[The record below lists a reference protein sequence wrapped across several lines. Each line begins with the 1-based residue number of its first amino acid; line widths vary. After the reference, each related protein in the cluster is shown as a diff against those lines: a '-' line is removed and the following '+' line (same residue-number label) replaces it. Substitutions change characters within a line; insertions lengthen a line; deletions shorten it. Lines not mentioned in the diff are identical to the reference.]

1 MSGAVITRFGLED
14 DSADAVK
21 QLFDIPEG
29 ATGSLSVFSVL
40 LLIASG
46 TSFARRLASTYR
58 SAWEQ
63 DKAGVRSSL
72 YSALGLLVLLG
83 EVLVLYFARTLVRH
97 LPFSW
102 VISVPLS
109 VTAGLVLWT
118 SIPWLLLDRRV
129 HWRRLVAGGAVAA
142 VASSIYAVA
151 TTIYMP
157 ELVNRYTTEFGLFGI
172 TIAII
177 GWLLATAGILVA
189 SAAIGAEFDR
199 TEDPWARRVKDR
211 FGLRE
216 PGAAVVPPASPACDR
231 RQMGRDERG
240 PPPHPQQARRPLRW
254 HASVGRVRRP
264 AAGSVPARE
273 VAMSQPN
280 ILIIWGDDIGISE
293 PELLQRRADGL
304 PHAPHRPARGGGCP
318 VHGLLRRAELHRR
331 AGGVHHRP
339 EPLPDRVDEGRH
351 AGRRHRPAGP
361 RTRPSRPR

>member
-1 MSGAVITRFGLED
+1 MTGIDRCLMLSSQAFTALIPLLILVAALAPADQEDVVSDSVIRRFGLEG

-29 ATGSLSVFSVL
+29 ATGSLSVFSFL

-46 TSFARRLASTYR
+46 TSFARRLAKTYR
-58 SAWEQ
+58 AAWEQ

-97 LPFSW
+97 LPFNWAFS
-102 VISVPLS
+102 IPLS
-109 VTAGLVLWT
+109 VTTGLVLWT

-142 VASSIYAVA
+142 VASSIYSVA

-157 ELVNRYTTEFGLFGI
+157 ELVNSYTTEFGLFGI

-199 TEDPWARRVKDR
+199 TEDPWARRIKDR

-216 PGAAVVPPASPACDR
+216 PETAAVVACPRAASR
-231 RQMGRDERG
+231 T
-240 PPPHPQQARRPLRW
+240 
-254 HASVGRVRRP
+254 VRT
-264 AAGSVPARE
+264 
-273 VAMSQPN
+273 
-280 ILIIWGDDIGISE
+280 
-293 PELLQRRADGL
+293 
-304 PHAPHRPARGGGCP
+304 
-318 VHGLLRRAELHRR
+318 
-331 AGGVHHRP
+331 
-339 EPLPDRVDEGRH
+339 
-351 AGRRHRPAGP
+351 P
-361 RTRPSRPR
+361 RM